1 MERFWRKLDR
11 TAFRERFILTIDGN
25 VSTTELITLAS
36 KQVQRDN
43 QFPIYG
49 VHGLFHLESG
59 AEIERE
65 RQLADYAVEDGDHFA
80 LILTWHDTAAYYIER
95 YRDSED
101 VFAAIR
107 STSAQP
113 PISDT
118 EALRGALLYTDE
130 DAQIAT
136 YVRKHFASL
145 SEASGPNLL
154 LYVIEQ
160 PESDWREASRYWK
173 GAIDEQLQRE
183 WVTLGWLRTKP
194 YRPEEAY
201 QVARQLGVYPD
212 ELPCMVL
219 FEQVPDPGK
228 LVFPLL
234 DGSAAYFRHLFGQ
247 LQRLILPG
255 TSSELT
261 FAGVRREY
269 GSIVEELHKAA
280 DTVIGSDRIT
290 YKFEGQTVFINKPS
304 GPVSLSDFQN
314 RPETTVRP
322 PEDL

>member
-1 MERFWRKLDR
+1 MNVTVIVHRRMAYIAPIHEWRGELARPLTKKYWISGYTRKYQAKFAKCEFASDRVMERFWRKLDR

-118 EALRGALLYTDE
+118 EALRG
-130 DAQIAT
+130 
-136 YVRKHFASL
+136 
-145 SEASGPNLL
+145 
-154 LYVIEQ
+154 Q
-160 PESDWREASRYWK
+160 P
-173 GAIDEQLQRE
+173 
-183 WVTLGWLRTKP
+183 
-194 YRPEEAY
+194 
-201 QVARQLGVYPD
+201 
-212 ELPCMVL
+212 
-219 FEQVPDPGK
+219 
-228 LVFPLL
+228 
-234 DGSAAYFRHLFGQ
+234 
-247 LQRLILPG
+247 
-255 TSSELT
+255 
-261 FAGVRREY
+261 
-269 GSIVEELHKAA
+269 
-280 DTVIGSDRIT
+280 
-290 YKFEGQTVFINKPS
+290 
-304 GPVSLSDFQN
+304 
-314 RPETTVRP
+314 
-322 PEDL
+322 